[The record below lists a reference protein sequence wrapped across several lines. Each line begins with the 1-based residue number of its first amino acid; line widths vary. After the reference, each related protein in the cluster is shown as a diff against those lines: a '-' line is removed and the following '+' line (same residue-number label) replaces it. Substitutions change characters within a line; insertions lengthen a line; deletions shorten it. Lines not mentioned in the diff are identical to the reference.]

1 MPIVSLTTDFGEK
14 DYSVSAIKASLH
26 IEIPE
31 ARVID
36 VSHQISPFNHTEAS
50 YILKNAYS
58 AFPKGSIHIL
68 GVDSERTPEVAHVA
82 MLLNGH
88 YFIGADNGVFSLI
101 AEETQPEKIVEIN
114 IHQNLISSFPVL
126 DVFVKV
132 AGHLARNGQLEVIG
146 KAIPD
151 IKKVT
156 GLKPVVSPEGN
167 ALMGSII
174 YIDNYGNVVTNIT
187 KKRFQEVGK
196 SRDFTIFAR
205 TEKFYEIVNHYSE
218 AIDFSLPAGK
228 RDEDGKKI
236 ALFNT
241 AGHLELA
248 IYKSNPLTVGSAHS
262 LFGLDYRDPIII
274 EFY

>member
-50 YILKNAYS
+50 YILKNAYT
-58 AFPKGSIHIL
+58 AFPKGSIHVL
-68 GVDSERTPEVAHVA
+68 GVDSERTPEVSHVA

-114 IHQNLISSFPVL
+114 IHQNLVSSFPVL

-146 KAIPD
+146 KTIQNV
-151 IKKVT
+151 KKVT
-156 GLKPVVSPEGN
+156 GLNPVVAPEGN

-187 KKRFQEVGK
+187 KKQFQEVGK

-205 TEKFYEIVNHYSE
+205 TEKFHKIVNHYSE

-228 RDEDGKKI
+228 RDEDGKK
-236 ALFNT
+236 
-241 AGHLELA
+241 
-248 IYKSNPLTVGSAHS
+248 
-262 LFGLDYRDPIII
+262 
-274 EFY
+274 